1 MARRP
6 DRGEVATYI
15 PDLAWIDARSFGL
28 VVIEAESIVAFNH
41 ANAGRAFR
49 FGQDIFLA
57 AEATRGDLSEAE
69 YFSARRLPILDPHA
83 RARC

>member
-1 MARRP
+1 
-6 DRGEVATYI
+6 
-15 PDLAWIDARSFGL
+15 
-28 VVIEAESIVAFNH
+28 VIEAESIVAFNH